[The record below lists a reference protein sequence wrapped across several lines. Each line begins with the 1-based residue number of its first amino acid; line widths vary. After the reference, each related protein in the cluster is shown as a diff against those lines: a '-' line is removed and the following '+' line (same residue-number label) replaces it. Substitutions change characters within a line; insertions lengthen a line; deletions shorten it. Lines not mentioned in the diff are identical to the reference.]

1 MIIIN
6 AIGLFFSFLAIKES
20 LGLGN
25 RFLFRICSSIN
36 KGNCNQVIKSN
47 VANLFYNITY
57 SDLSFIFYIY
67 SFIISFFVTS
77 FIKIISLNILFI
89 PLSLAIIVYSLYQ
102 QKFIIKRWC
111 LLCIGISFV
120 SLIQFII
127 LSIYYC
133 NITYI
138 DYRYIL
144 LSALIFFTF
153 FVIWNVLKPIVKDY
167 TELLFEK
174 FEKIKLY
181 KDKEVFQLLLEKEP
195 IILEKDFKKL
205 SLIKLNNANSSFD
218 LTLVLSPNCE
228 YCKHEYRKFRE
239 LMFYYNEKINFN
251 ILFYFEM
258 EDIEKKIITIVK
270 NFYYFKDKTFVV
282 NAIDDFFI
290 ENYSV
295 NKWLSKGNKTSYT
308 FTNTIFTNLGF
319 LKKYNITN
327 VPCLLVNNH
336 LYPKGYNIDDIKYFL
351 NDLIKL
357 NKK

>member
-1 MIIIN
+1 M
-6 AIGLFFSFLAIKES
+6 
-20 LGLGN
+20 
-25 RFLFRICSSIN
+25 
-36 KGNCNQVIKSN
+36 
-47 VANLFYNITY
+47 
-57 SDLSFIFYIY
+57 
-67 SFIISFFVTS
+67 
-77 FIKIISLNILFI
+77 FI

-295 NKWLSKGNKTSYT
+295 NKWLSKWNKTSYT